1 MANYTISAKLTGD
14 ATSLEKSFARAQES
28 LRKIKQ
34 EFDKLN
40 GMKAEPTVDADTERA
55 NRKVSAVESKAE
67 ALNKIKSRLVVDADT
82 DQADK
87 KIVRFRGSFNSLRAL
102 NANPTINP
110 DTKEATNK
118 MARLR
123 TMINEFKNKVFNF
136 TVNGNTSKA
145 QKSLSNLNAK
155 LREQRASLASISSEL
170 TTVIAGY
177 VSLQSAAGAIKIV
190 DQYAQIESRLNMVND
205 GLQTTEE
212 LQAMILASANESR
225 TSYAD
230 MANLVSRVAMNAKE
244 AFSSNAEAVEFAEAL
259 NKQFVIAGASAEEI
273 SSATLQLTQGLGSGV
288 LRGEELNAVF
298 ESAPNIIQSIADYLD
313 VPIGK
318 IREMAA
324 DGQLTADVVKNAV
337 LASADE
343 IDAKFGGM
351 SVTFGQLWTVF
362 KNNAAS
368 AFDGVME
375 SMTKLSSSEGMMTI
389 VNNAS
394 ESLKGLA
401 DSIKPVIDSLFA
413 ALNNPETID
422 TISTLID
429 GLIRMSP
436 AIAGIGASI
445 PIISGLSGAIDGIST
460 AGSVLNG
467 VFGGSG
473 TPISSF
479 IDGLQGVKAEA
490 PNIKSSL
497 TDLRM
502 NFGVFGDL
510 TKSSFADFAPDTTNA
525 LSEMA
530 ASIKSGGGVVKTTFT
545 NVFTGFK
552 DASSALL
559 STIGSGIGRI
569 IPNSIKNLGTGISSA
584 FGTVAPNFASGLSSL
599 SGSIRKFAPMFMSA
613 FGSLFAFG
621 SIAGLVV
628 AGFGILQTQFGTE
641 INTFLS
647 YLSSDEIKEK
657 ITNFGNSIQTAL
669 LGDDNSTGLIQ
680 RGVRII
686 TNLLTGIASMLPTLL
701 TVGVQII
708 SSLITGIAQQLP
720 TLIPAAVQVVT
731 SFIAGLAGNIGLIIS
746 TGLQLIL
753 GLVQGLIN
761 AIPVIID
768 SLPQIISSF
777 INGLIEYL
785 PQIIQL
791 GIQLIV
797 ALTVGLIQAIPQIIE
812 ALPEI
817 VSAIWDGLKSID
829 WKSLGHDILTGILDG
844 LCQIGNA
851 VWNAVKSVGSSI
863 LDGFKNF
870 FGIHSPSTLMRDA
883 IGIMLTRGIGEG
895 AVKGIKYAVN
905 AVNKVGNSIMDTAS
919 AISAQINVA
928 TTPMA
933 MPAQAANTSQSPVAA
948 NVQVPVATSSLQVSE
963 QSADLT
969 SGILSQYSTLEA
981 SATSIWQTMSNNI
994 KGIAEQNSVDT
1005 VSKFSAQSNSLTA
1018 ILTDL
1023 QSNAV
1028 SIWTNTEINIRTIIE
1043 RIKNNAIAQFQN
1055 MVTSLVATMNTLPPQ
1070 MRTIGSRAMSELA
1083 GGINASRGGPLNEA
1097 SSLVTDLLN
1106 VFIEGLG
1113 IHSPSRKMAW
1123 IGEMMAAGLIK
1134 GLNRDQ
1140 INSFVMGIID
1150 RMETSFANGKMDV
1163 WKTVSTLQDNT
1174 PSLVAKLGVD
1184 PDQAAAL
1191 MYPLIGTRGELTSV
1205 FGYRSPESTNFV
1217 GSTNHGGIDLAAPT
1231 GTPIAAVSGG
1241 VVTLAGWNGGYGNC
1255 VIVDHGNGFESL
1267 YGHMSSIAVSAG
1279 QSVMAGQ
1286 TLGGVGSTGNST
1298 GPHLHLSMYQ
1308 NGAAVDPLPY
1318 IEGSQVMA
1326 GNSLAGSLMAA
1337 YNAWKYG
1344 VGTDMGGSG
1353 GSLDTWLTQ
1362 ALALTGQSMSY
1373 LPALHYIAM
1382 MESGGDPNAI
1392 NLWDSNAAAGHP
1404 SKGLMQT
1411 IDSTFAAYAMPG
1423 MTDIW
1428 NPVHNAV
1435 AAIRYMIDRYG
1446 SIANHPGLGSGG
1458 YVGYA
1463 VGSSYIPQDMWAMI
1477 HKGEAIIPA
1486 DEVRMLN
1493 KMMNP
1498 SNPYKNSGGS
1508 ILDTLGLQMPIMNM
1522 RHNTPK
1528 RVDSGFGGLFD
1539 SIMQTVNYTK
1549 GRENSNPWDE
1559 FDDIT
1564 SRRSRKQQPINI
1576 EVVSVMDGREVGR
1589 GSAQYVDETLTYQQR
1604 RKNRLGGKI

>member
-82 DQADK
+82 GQADK

-110 DTKEATNK
+110 DTNEATNK

-155 LREQRASLASISSEL
+155 LQEQRASLAGISSEL

-177 VSLQSAAGAIKIV
+177 VSLQSAASAIKIV

-351 SVTFGQLWTVF
+351 SVTFSQLWTVF

-375 SMTKLSSSEGMMTI
+375 SMTKLSSSEGMMTL

-394 ESLKGLA
+394 VSLTNLA
-401 DSIKPVIDSLFA
+401 NSIQPVIDRITEAFNDPEVVNNISRIVDGLIQMSPAIIGIAGGLAVAVPLFNGLKAVFLGLVGAVSALA
-413 ALNNPETID
+413 APFTGLSAL
-422 TISTLID
+422 ISGNLAKSATGIAAAAPGIISAFGIAFSIAAVSGLILALFGAIYVQFQEQID
-429 GLIRMSP
+429 GLI
-436 AIAGIGASI
+436 
-445 PIISGLSGAIDGIST
+445 
-460 AGSVLNG
+460 
-467 VFGGSG
+467 
-473 TPISSF
+473 
-479 IDGLQGVKAEA
+479 
-490 PNIKSSL
+490 
-497 TDLRM
+497 
-502 NFGVFGDL
+502 
-510 TKSSFADFAPDTTNA
+510 
-525 LSEMA
+525 
-530 ASIKSGGGVVKTTFT
+530 
-545 NVFTGFK
+545 
-552 DASSALL
+552 
-559 STIGSGIGRI
+559 STIAERGPDI
-569 IPNSIKNLGTGISSA
+569 INGFVETATTKLPALISLGGQ
-584 FGTVAPNFASGLSSL
+584 
-599 SGSIRKFAPMFMSA
+599 M
-613 FGSLFAFG
+613 
-621 SIAGLVV
+621 
-628 AGFGILQTQFGTE
+628 
-641 INTFLS
+641 
-647 YLSSDEIKEK
+647 
-657 ITNFGNSIQTAL
+657 
-669 LGDDNSTGLIQ
+669 
-680 RGVRII
+680 I
-686 TNLLTGIASMLPTLL
+686 TNLLNAITTNLPALIN
-701 TVGVQII
+701 GGMQII
-708 SSLITGIAQQLP
+708 STLVRGVAIQLP
-720 TLIPAAVQVVT
+720 TLIPAAIQAIT
-731 SFIAGLAGNIGLIIS
+731 TFITGLIGNIGLIIS

-851 VWNAVKSVGSSI
+851 VWNAAKSVGSSI

-948 NVQVPVATSSLQVSE
+948 NMQVPVATASLQVSE

-1005 VSKFSAQSNSLTA
+1005 VSEFSAQSNNLTA

-1043 RIKNNAIAQFQN
+1043 RIKNNTVAQFQN

-1083 GGINASRGGPLNEA
+1083 SGINASRGGPLNEA

-1498 SNPYKNSGGS
+1498 LNPYKNSGGS
-1508 ILDTLGLQMPIMNM
+1508 VLDSLGLQMPIMNM